1 MSSPEAAL
9 TPADLARFPTYA
21 RMRLPRIARA
31 IAVMMLAT
39 LVAVSLFLLFVPW
52 VQTAYGEGQVTTLSP
67 ADRVQNI
74 TALVPG
80 RVERWYVEEGDLV
93 EEGDPIARIADNDPM
108 ILDRLEAERA
118 QVEAEIAAAE
128 QAVRVAQLDVDR
140 QRTLV
145 GEGLAARR
153 DLEAAEIRVADLEA
167 RVAQGRAKLQ
177 GIDIRLNRQSLQV
190 VTAPRAGRIQQIM
203 ALDQATM
210 VSEGTVLATFAPKT
224 SAVVVELFV
233 DGVDVPLIYPGRRVR
248 LEFEGWPAVQFS
260 GWPSVARGIFDG
272 VVRSVDDAAS
282 PNGLYRLLVEPA
294 PDRPPWPGEPAV
306 RLGARVRGWV
316 LMEEVRVGFELWRQ
330 LNNFPLQ
337 GPRTGNG
344 EARAGAG
351 IASAATGSEQAADGI

>member
-1 MSSPEAAL
+1 MSSREGAL

-21 RMRLPRIARA
+21 GMRVPRIAAA
-31 IAVMMLAT
+31 IAAMMLLT
-39 LVAVSLFLLFVPW
+39 LASAVAFLWFVPW
-52 VQTAYGEGQVTTLSP
+52 VQTAYGQGQVTTLSP

-93 EEGDPIARIADNDPM
+93 AEGDPIARIADNDPQL
-108 ILDRLEAERA
+108 LDRIEAERA

-128 QAVRVAQLDVDR
+128 QAVRVARLDVDR

-145 GEGLAARR
+145 AEGLAARR

-190 VTAPRAGRIQQIM
+190 VTAPRDGRIQRIM

-210 VSEGTVLATFAPKT
+210 VSEGAVLATFAPRQA
-224 SAVVVELFV
+224 SPVVELYV
-233 DGVDVPLIYPGRRVR
+233 DGVDVPLIHPGRRVR

-272 VVRSVDDAAS
+272 VVRTVDDAAS
-282 PNGLYRLLVEPA
+282 PNGRYRLLVVEA
-294 PDRPPWPGEPAV
+294 PDRPAWPGEPAV

-316 LMEEVRVGFELWRQ
+316 LMEEVSVGFELWRQ

-337 GPRTGNG
+337 GARTDD
-344 EARAGAG
+344 
-351 IASAATGSEQAADGI
+351 ATGTGMAPAAPAKGSEKAADGA